1 MVESKESAGAFKT
14 LLQASPEITVRAG
27 TINVPEKIGGEGW
40 KMLAEGVGLHPDLL
54 LDEFTLLKD
63 DLEEA
68 SQEDIRVIW
77 DALTLSGKVKVK
89 LDPEC
94 PSGRVKKTE
103 GEAGW
108 RKLVQIAEMSTGEW
122 AAQFLQLRVVGFGQ
136 GLTKIHF
143 CLKNTTKMNKLM
155 NKYSKRVGVPVNSLA
170 FLFNGRQINNNKT
183 LKSLEMDQLDVIE
196 VFRM

>member
-1 MVESKESAGAFKT
+1 
-14 LLQASPEITVRAG
+14 
-27 TINVPEKIGGEGW
+27 
-40 KMLAEGVGLHPDLL
+40 MLAEGVGLHPDLL

-108 RKLVQIAEMSTGEW
+108 SKLVQIAEMSKGEW
-122 AAQFLQLRVVGFGQ
+122 VQLRVVGVGQ
-136 GLTKIHF
+136 DLTEMNF
-143 CLKNTTKMNKLM
+143 FLKRTTKMNKLM
-155 NKYSKRVGVPVNSLA
+155 NKYSSRVGVPVNSLV